1 MILDSP
7 KRADMNRP
15 LEHQKAL
22 VTGAGRGI
30 GRAIAGQLAEMG
42 AHVILVARSEDQ
54 LSEVTKSITEAGGQA
69 EILAA
74 DLADPSGLAEVVA
87 KIESVKPEI
96 LVNNAGIT
104 KDTILLRMKDEQW
117 DEVMNLNLRV
127 TFALSRAAAKVM
139 LKSKYGRII
148 NLTSV
153 IGIRGNA
160 GQANYA
166 ASKAGIIGFTKS
178 VARELGARNITVNAV
193 APGYIG
199 TEMTEGL
206 PDAVKTEILS
216 QIPLGRMGSPEDI
229 AHMVGFI
236 AHPKSDYITGQVLNV
251 NGGML

>member
-1 MILDSP
+1 
-7 KRADMNRP
+7 
-15 LEHQKAL
+15 
-22 VTGAGRGI
+22 
-30 GRAIAGQLAEMG
+30 MG
-42 AHVILVARSEDQ
+42 AQVILVARSQDQ
-54 LSEVTKSITEAGGQA
+54 LAEVAAGIQGSGGQA
-69 EILAA
+69 HALAA
-74 DLADPSGLAEVVA
+74 NLAEAEGLARVVA
-87 KIESVKPEI
+87 RIDADKPEI

-117 DEVMNLNLRV
+117 DEVINLNLRV

-206 PDAVKTEILS
+206 PDSVKAEILS
-216 QIPLGRMGSPEDI
+216 QIPLGRMGTPHDI
-229 AHMVGFI
+229 ARMVGFL

-251 NGGML
+251 DGGML

>member
-1 MILDSP
+1 ME
-7 KRADMNRP
+7 RP
-15 LEHQKAL
+15 LENQKAL

-30 GRAIAGQLAEMG
+30 GRAIAQDLAGLG
-42 AHVILVARSEDQ
+42 AHLILVARSEEQ
-54 LSEVTKSITEAGGQA
+54 LNEVASDLEQAGGKA
-69 EILAA
+69 TVLAA
-74 DLADPSGLAEVVA
+74 DLSDPEGLARVTSL
-87 KIESVKPEI
+87 IETEKPEI

-117 DEVMNLNLRV
+117 DEVLNLNLRV
-127 TFALSRAAAKVM
+127 TFALTRAASKVM
-139 LKSKYGRII
+139 LKSRYGRII

-160 GQANYA
+160 GQSNYA

-206 PDAVKTEILS
+206 PDAVKAEILS
-216 QIPLGRMGSPEDI
+216 QIPLGRMGTPQDI
-229 AHMVGFI
+229 ARMVSFL
-236 AHPKSDYITGQVLNV
+236 AHPQSDYITGQVLNV